1 MIKDCQDCI
10 YYKTMFCPNSSKCYL
25 TEDKPYFRNKE
36 SMGKKDKKDKPVR
49 LMIKD
54 GLIACCSQMCT
65 DECPNYNTCIVIN
78 TTTKKFLQMM
88 LNSYYG
94 KNGENVISST
104 DEIDKI
110 MQVKTDL
117 K

>member
-1 MIKDCQDCI
+1 MIKNCQDCI
-10 YYKTMFCPNSSKCYL
+10 YYKTMFCPNSSKCYS

-36 SMGKKDKKDKPVR
+36 PMYKKDKPIR
-49 LMIKD
+49 IMIKD

-94 KNGENVISST
+94 KNGGNVISST

-110 MQVKTDL
+110 MQLKTDL

>member
-1 MIKDCQDCI
+1 MDNNQ
-10 YYKTMFCPNSSKCYL
+10 
-25 TEDKPYFRNKE
+25 
-36 SMGKKDKKDKPVR
+36 PVR
-49 LMIKD
+49 IMIKD

-78 TTTKKFLQMM
+78 TTTRKFLQMM

-94 KNGENVISST
+94 KKVMARVKYILQLS
-104 DEIDKI
+104 KI
-110 MQVKTDL
+110 VQLNTDL

>member
-36 SMGKKDKKDKPVR
+36 SMDKKDKKDKPVR

-78 TTTKKFLQMM
+78 TTTRKFLQMM

-94 KNGENVISST
+94 KNGGNALPS
-104 DEIDKI
+104 IDKI
-110 MQVKTDL
+110 VQLNTDL

>member
-1 MIKDCQDCI
+1 MIKNCQDCI

-36 SMGKKDKKDKPVR
+36 PMDKKDKPVR
-49 LMIKD
+49 IMIKD

-65 DECPNYNTCIVIN
+65 DECPNYNTCVVIN
-78 TTTKKFLQMM
+78 TTTRKFLQI
-88 LNSYYG
+88 LINSHYG
-94 KNGENVISST
+94 KTGGNVT
-104 DEIDKI
+104 TEIDRIIKLN
-110 MQVKTDL
+110 TDL

>member
-1 MIKDCQDCI
+1 
-10 YYKTMFCPNSSKCYL
+10 MFCPNSSKCYL

-36 SMGKKDKKDKPVR
+36 SMDKKDKKDKKDKPVR

-65 DECPNYNTCIVIN
+65 DECPSYRTCIVIN

-94 KNGENVISST
+94 KNGGNALPS
-104 DEIDKI
+104 IDKI
-110 MQVKTDL
+110 VQLNTDL